1 MRPRL
6 SNDPSHSSQRK
17 TTKKQGPH
25 LPASCP
31 CISCSIMQSCV
42 QIPMPARGVKQQQ
55 GVAAAAELLFPGLL
69 VTQDAH
75 NSPGVALV
83 LQEQRRLACIHCSPR
98 AEPDLLAAHL
108 GAAPLFIGDTL
119 ALHSATILRRLG
131 EDARAELEPR

>member
-1 MRPRL
+1 MRPWL
-6 SNDPSHSSQRK
+6 TNDPSHSSPRK

-25 LPASCP
+25 LPASCL
-31 CISCSIMQSCV
+31 CISCSIMQGCV

-55 GVAAAAELLFPGLL
+55 GVAAAAAQLL

-119 ALHSATILRRLG
+119 ALHSATILRRPG